1 MLHGY
6 HTISL
11 FSFPYHLDE
20 YVTYDFTA
28 SHYSPSWHSYHLQYN
43 VQQPFYCFDQMHK
56 LSGRPASP
64 VSCFPAFPINQ
75 RGNRREPSLFEDGD
89 YTLYLD
95 LLAEASVRAS
105 VKI

>member
-1 MLHGY
+1 
-6 HTISL
+6 
-11 FSFPYHLDE
+11 
-20 YVTYDFTA
+20 
-28 SHYSPSWHSYHLQYN
+28 
-43 VQQPFYCFDQMHK
+43 MHK